1 VWPIAI
7 IRPIS
12 ADRNKIDLCDD
23 VIARHWIKS
32 LRALR
37 EEIAAAIEKVGPNAD
52 TVRKEIARE
61 KIDESEAQ
69 AAAAK

>member
-1 VWPIAI
+1 M
-7 IRPIS
+7 S
-12 ADRNKIDLCDD
+12 ADRSKIDLSDE
-23 VIARHWIKS
+23 VIARSWIKS
-32 LRALR
+32 LRASC

-61 KIDESEAQ
+61 KIDESEAK